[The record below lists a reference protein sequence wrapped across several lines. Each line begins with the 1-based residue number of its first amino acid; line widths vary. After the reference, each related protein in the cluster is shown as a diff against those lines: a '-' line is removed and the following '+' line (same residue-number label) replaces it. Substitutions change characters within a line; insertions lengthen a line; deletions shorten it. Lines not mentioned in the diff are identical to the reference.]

1 MLFDDDEQLE
11 VRHVV
16 SLAHHDV
23 SIYSGGDVTPEG
35 ELFIKRNAICL
46 SRRTS
51 AVDLAPDSQLSKPF
65 YLFSENCSAKEDF
78 YFALLRNQEQAY
90 ATEARAPAP
99 LTFDVKH
106 IISLVQKLHSSEEHM
121 QSRWLNAMI
130 GRIFLGL
137 YRTADIEAL
146 IREKLNKKIS
156 RVKRPAFLSDI
167 EIRKIDTGESAPYFT
182 NLRHKDLTV
191 EGECSM
197 EADVR
202 YTGKFRIEVAAVA
215 RIDLGARLKA
225 REVNL
230 VLSLQ
235 VRKLEGHVLFKIKA
249 PPSNR
254 IWFSFSQM
262 PKMEMTVEPIV
273 SSRQIT
279 YTVILRQIEARIKE
293 VIAETLVLPFWDDT
307 PFFKT
312 EHKQWRGG
320 IFAGDDA
327 VNVSMNATAAAE
339 LGEVDDIDAVDAV
352 SPQNTDL
359 PPMEKSQS
367 MPVID
372 PTASTGLFGLK
383 LGGKNKAPQTNP
395 TSPIDPLVSKEA
407 ATSTSI
413 DLKKETPSKPR
424 VERSGSFV
432 SESIPIVGT
441 ETVNADFF
449 KPSSPPGE
457 SAAVNAMAKLS
468 GRTKSISA
476 SNSPVIPHT
485 DSAVSIPSAFSKDA
499 TDKEA
504 SNDGTLKSKL
514 PRRSTASSLNSM
526 TGEIGTTKS
535 SPTPSINGSAKA
547 QGGSVTRG
555 FFLKREGTADT
566 ASTSS
571 TGPTGADSP
580 KRISLAA
587 MSNAAGAAK
596 RWGWNALH
604 RNEAG
609 KNGQGPEPEPELDLT
624 KPMGGGRP
632 LPPPGI
638 PLPMPEKKGKTAPVP
653 APRRK
658 PVPPPNLADK
668 SSAETKGEDGK
679 RRPVPAPPLPKR
691 RRQTDED
698 IHAQQ
703 GDEVLVVAAPLAE
716 SEPTTPLP
724 DDEGR
729 YRRPFV
735 EDAEDDS
742 DEYQAGDSSGEV
754 STEGSGEASGNDKNK
769 DTPPALPPRDNG
781 DYVGDF
787 QGHDEPAEED
797 DEYSAWMDNTGEDQ
811 PRPSHVTS
819 EGLAQ

>member
-46 SRRTS
+46 SRRTAS
-51 AVDLAPDSQLSKPF
+51 VDLAPDSQISKPF

-99 LTFDVKH
+99 LAFDVKH

-137 YRTADIEAL
+137 YRTADVEAL

-191 EGECSM
+191 EGECCM

-202 YTGKFRIEVAAVA
+202 YTGNFRIEVATVA

-254 IWFSFSQM
+254 IWFTFSQM
-262 PKMEMTVEPIV
+262 PKMEMTVEPII

-312 EHKQWRGG
+312 EHKKWRGG

-327 VNVSMNATAAAE
+327 VDVSVHATAAAAAAAE
-339 LGEVDDIDAVDAV
+339 LGEVDDNDTVDAG
-352 SPQNTDL
+352 SQQSTDL
-359 PPMEKSQS
+359 PLMEKSHS
-367 MPVID
+367 MPVLD
-372 PTASTGLFGLK
+372 PPASTGLFGLK
-383 LGGKNKAPQTNP
+383 LGGKPKTPQTNP
-395 TSPIDPLVSKEA
+395 VSPIVDPPPIKEMA
-407 ATSTSI
+407 SSTAV
-413 DLKKETPSKPR
+413 DVKKETPARSR
-424 VERSGSFV
+424 GERSSSFV
-432 SESIPIVGT
+432 FESTPIVGT
-441 ETVNADFF
+441 ETVNADVF

-476 SNSPVIPHT
+476 SNSPVIPQIE
-485 DSAVSIPSAFSKDA
+485 SPMLAQSAFSKDA
-499 TDKEA
+499 TEREA
-504 SNDGTLKSKL
+504 SKDDALKSKL
-514 PRRSTASSLNSM
+514 PRRSTASSLNSA
-526 TGEIGTTKS
+526 TGDAVTTKS
-535 SPTPSINGSAKA
+535 SPTPSINGAAKS
-547 QGGSVTRG
+547 QGGSLARG
-555 FFLKREGTADT
+555 FFLKRESTAET
-566 ASTSS
+566 ASISSVS
-571 TGPTGADSP
+571 TGQTGAESP

-587 MSNAAGAAK
+587 VSNAAGAAK

-604 RNEAG
+604 RGEAG
-609 KNGQGPEPEPELDLT
+609 KTGQGPDSEPEIDLT

-638 PLPMPEKKGKTAPVP
+638 PLPMPEKKGKTAP
-653 APRRK
+653 APTQRRK
-658 PVPPPNLADK
+658 PVPPPDLNK
-668 SSAETKGEDGK
+668 SSTEMKEGDGK
-679 RRPVPAPPLPKR
+679 RRPVPVPPLPKR
-691 RRQTDED
+691 RRQEENILAT
-698 IHAQQ
+698 Q
-703 GDEVLVVAAPLAE
+703 GEEVLVVAAPLAE

-724 DDEGR
+724 DDEGT
-729 YRRPFV
+729 YRKPFV
-735 EDAEDDS
+735 QDAEDDS
-742 DEYQAGDSSGEV
+742 DEYEAGGSSE
-754 STEGSGEASGNDKNK
+754 EAYDETNDKDTNRN
-769 DTPPALPPRDNG
+769 TPPALPPRDGQDYMIGVQDTNG
-781 DYVGDF
+781 F
-787 QGHDEPAEED
+787 AED

-811 PRPSHVTS
+811 PLESHVTS
-819 EGLAQ
+819 EGLAH

>member
-23 SIYSGGDVTPEG
+23 SIYSGGDITPEG

-51 AVDLAPDSQLSKPF
+51 AVDLAPDSQVSKPF

-90 ATEARAPAP
+90 TSEARAPAP

-202 YTGKFRIEVAAVA
+202 YTGNFRIEVAAVA

-262 PKMEMTVEPIV
+262 PKMEMSVEPIV

-312 EHKQWRGG
+312 EHKKWRGG
-320 IFAGDDA
+320 IFTGDDA
-327 VNVSMNATAAAE
+327 VDASMDATAAATAAE
-339 LGEVDDIDAVDAV
+339 LGEVDDVETVDAG
-352 SPQNTDL
+352 SHSNHDL
-359 PPMEKSQS
+359 PPMEKSHS

-372 PTASTGLFGLK
+372 PTASTGLFGIK
-383 LGGKNKAPQTNP
+383 LGSRNRAPQTNP
-395 TSPIDPLVSKEA
+395 TSPTGDYQPFKEMA
-407 ATSTSI
+407 SSTSI
-413 DLKKETPSKPR
+413 DLKKDTPAKSR
-424 VERSGSFV
+424 VERSSSFV
-432 SESIPIVGT
+432 SESTPIVGT
-441 ETVNADFF
+441 ETVNADVF

-468 GRTKSISA
+468 GRKKSMSA
-476 SNSPVIPHT
+476 SNSPIIPHT
-485 DSAVSIPSAFSKDA
+485 DSTLSVNSTFSKDA
-499 TDKEA
+499 TDKE
-504 SNDGTLKSKL
+504 SGNDGTSKSKL
-514 PRRSTASSLNSM
+514 PRRDTASSLNSM
-526 TGEIGTTKS
+526 TGETGTTKS
-535 SPTPSINGSAKA
+535 SPTPSINGSTKT
-547 QGGSVTRG
+547 QGGSLTRG
-555 FFLKREGTADT
+555 LFIKREGTADAASI
-566 ASTSS
+566 ASTGS
-571 TGPTGADSP
+571 TNAESP

-587 MSNAAGAAK
+587 VSNAAGAAK

-604 RNEAG
+604 RGEAG
-609 KNGQGPEPEPELDLT
+609 KNGQGPDSDPEIDLT

-638 PLPMPEKKGKTAPVP
+638 PLPMPEKKGKTASVP

-658 PVPPPNLADK
+658 PVPPPNLVDK
-668 SSAETKGEDGK
+668 SATETREEDGK
-679 RRPVPAPPLPKR
+679 RRAVPAPPLPKR
-691 RRQTDED
+691 RRPTEED

-703 GDEVLVVAAPLAE
+703 GEEVLVVAAPLAE

-724 DDEGR
+724 EDEGT

-735 EDAEDDS
+735 EDAEDGS
-742 DEYQAGDSSGEV
+742 DEYEARGS
-754 STEGSGEASGNDKNK
+754 SGEASGNDTNKNM
-769 DTPPALPPRDNG
+769 PPALPPRNDR
-781 DYVGDF
+781 DYIGDF
-787 QGHDEPAEED
+787 KVHDEPAGED

-811 PRPSHVTS
+811 ALPSHVTS

>member
-51 AVDLAPDSQLSKPF
+51 TVDLAPDSQISKPF

-99 LTFDVKH
+99 LAFDVKH

-130 GRIFLGL
+130 GRVFLGL
-137 YRTADIEAL
+137 YRTADMEAL
-146 IREKLNKKIS
+146 IREKLNKKIA

-167 EIRKIDTGESAPYFT
+167 EIRKIDTGDSAPYFT

-191 EGECSM
+191 EGECCM

-202 YTGKFRIEVAAVA
+202 YTGNFRIEVAAVA

-230 VLSLQ
+230 VLSLR
-235 VRKLEGHVLFKIKA
+235 VRKIEGHVLFKIKA

-262 PKMEMTVEPIV
+262 PKMEISVEPIV

-293 VIAETLVLPFWDDT
+293 VIAETVVLPFWDDT

-312 EHKQWRGG
+312 EHKKWRGG

-327 VNVSMNATAAAE
+327 VDASTDATAAAAAAE
-339 LGEVDDIDAVDAV
+339 LGEVDDVDTVDAGAH
-352 SPQNTDL
+352 PNNDL
-359 PPMEKSQS
+359 PSMEKSHS

-372 PTASTGLFGLK
+372 TTTPTGLFGLK
-383 LGGKNKAPQTNP
+383 LGSRNKVPQTNP
-395 TSPIDPLVSKEA
+395 ASPTGDPQPLKDVAS
-407 ATSTSI
+407 STSV
-413 DLKKETPSKPR
+413 DVKTDAPAKTR
-424 VERSGSFV
+424 VERSSSFV
-432 SESIPIVGT
+432 SESTPIVGT
-441 ETVNADFF
+441 ETVNADVF
-449 KPSSPPGE
+449 KPASPPGE

-468 GRTKSISA
+468 GRTPSVSA
-476 SNSPVIPHT
+476 SNSPIITHA
-485 DSAVSIPSAFSKDA
+485 DSAFSKDA
-499 TDKEA
+499 TEKD
-504 SNDGTLKSKL
+504 SGTDGSVKSHL
-514 PRRSTASSLNSM
+514 PRRSTASSLNSIA
-526 TGEIGTTKS
+526 GETGTTKG
-535 SPTPSINGSAKA
+535 SPTPSINSSTKSQGS
-547 QGGSVTRG
+547 GSLTRG
-555 FFLKREGTADT
+555 LFIKRESTADT
-566 ASTSS
+566 ASIASIGS
-571 TGPTGADSP
+571 ASADSP

-587 MSNAAGAAK
+587 VSSAAGAAK

-604 RNEAG
+604 RGEAG
-609 KNGQGPEPEPELDLT
+609 KNGQGPDSEPEIDLT

-638 PLPMPEKKGKTAPVP
+638 PLPMPEKKGKAAPVP

-668 SSAETKGEDGK
+668 PSTETREEEGK
-679 RRPVPAPPLPKR
+679 RRAVPAPPLPKR
-691 RRQTDED
+691 RRPTEED

-703 GDEVLVVAAPLAE
+703 QGEEVLVVAAPLADE

-724 DDEGR
+724 DDKGT

-735 EDAEDDS
+735 EDAEDGS
-742 DEYQAGDSSGEV
+742 DEYEAGGS
-754 STEGSGEASGNDKNK
+754 SGEASGHDANK
-769 DTPPALPPRDNG
+769 KTPPALPPRDG
-781 DYVGDF
+781 RDHVG
-787 QGHDEPAEED
+787 D

-811 PRPSHVTS
+811 PLASHVTS